1 MGDKLSQM
9 QPGSKVHNVLN
20 ISDVSITVYQLKET
34 GLRTVIEVKVQ
45 IISAAKSACEA
56 CRFCSEFSNLHC
68 RDYSYSKGL
77 QSCLGMTRII
87 HNILGKL

>member
-34 GLRTVIEVKVQ
+34 GLRAVIDVKVQ
-45 IISAAKSACEA
+45 IISAAKSHVRHADFAVNFLICIAEIIPTVK
-56 CRFCSEFSNLHC
+56 
-68 RDYSYSKGL
+68 DYKVVL
-77 QSCLGMTRII
+77 E
-87 HNILGKL
+87 